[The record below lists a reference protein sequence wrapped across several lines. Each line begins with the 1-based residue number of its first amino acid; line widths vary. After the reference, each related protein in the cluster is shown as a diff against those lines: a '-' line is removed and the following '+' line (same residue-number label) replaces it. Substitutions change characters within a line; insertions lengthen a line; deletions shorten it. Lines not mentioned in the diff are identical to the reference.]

1 MNRRLSG
8 YIYLEEDVA
17 YVPTE
22 LSRFSL
28 SYGILRF
35 LFYTL
40 EGAGGPVGE
49 TGICGN
55 SMRLHGLLAI
65 SVLMLRRLLHA
76 SGAVSARAGA
86 ARYPTTWL
94 LHIAR
99 GCYHG
104 GLACRETDRLTVI
117 WVVIAGTR
125 SGAKSVRARA

>member
-1 MNRRLSG
+1 
-8 YIYLEEDVA
+8 
-17 YVPTE
+17 
-22 LSRFSL
+22 
-28 SYGILRF
+28 
-35 LFYTL
+35 
-40 EGAGGPVGE
+40 
-49 TGICGN
+49 
-55 SMRLHGLLAI
+55 MRLHGLLAI